1 LGSDATTMSQGSICD
16 AAGHTIYFSIALI
29 DAAEAEQ
36 VPAQQNDGA
45 PGAELLGRLRGSHT
59 GKIATTG
66 PECEAAACYCC
77 RVAGR

>member
-1 LGSDATTMSQGSICD
+1 MSNAGAMTMSQGSICD

-45 PGAELLGRLRGSHT
+45 PGAELLGTCLCRIRSSGRTISRRGHD
-59 GKIATTG
+59 
-66 PECEAAACYCC
+66 EC
-77 RVAGR
+77 VS